1 MPNMGAKR
9 HTHTHTRTQH
19 PPQPNPKPKTQNPKP
34 VPKTLR
40 ESSLADAFDPVGR
53 RARVEEA
60 FYSKAGAGAAAHC
73 SRRCVAGRSMT
84 PFADAVGVVP
94 TPKRR
99 GEPRNKPQATSQKA
113 KSLRACDL
121 AARRARRGRG
131 DGERERDRQEAREV
145 ARDLVIERSSQ
156 PRMVPPNGALYVL
169 CCSSTQCY
177 CVCLCV

>member
-113 KSLRACDL
+113 KSQRL
-121 AARRARRGRG
+121 AILQREEQGGGGETVSGRG
-131 DGERERDRQEAREV
+131 TDRRLG
-145 ARDLVIERSSQ
+145 RWR
-156 PRMVPPNGALYVL
+156 G
-169 CCSSTQCY
+169 TW
-177 CVCLCV
+177 